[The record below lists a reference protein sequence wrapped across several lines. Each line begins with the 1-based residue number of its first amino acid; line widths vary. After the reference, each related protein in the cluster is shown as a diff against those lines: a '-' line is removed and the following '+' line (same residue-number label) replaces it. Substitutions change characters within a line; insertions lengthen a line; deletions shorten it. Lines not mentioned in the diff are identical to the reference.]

1 MAKNDR
7 KDIEIDEADE
17 LFISQAKALFDESV
31 QSLDAATQSRLNQG
45 RQAAL
50 AEIAT
55 GAGFGRW
62 NQWVPVASVAAATVF
77 AVVLWRGSP
86 QMNEFVP
93 PTIAS
98 DFEILLD
105 QDDFEILQDLEF
117 YSWIDFDDD
126 TGANVG

>member
-1 MAKNDR
+1 MNDR
-7 KDIEIDEADE
+7 NDIEIDEADE
-17 LFISQAKALFDESV
+17 LFISQTKALFDESV
-31 QSLDAATQSRLNQG
+31 QSLDAATRSRLNQG

-62 NQWVPVASVAAATVF
+62 NQWVPVAGVAAATVF

-86 QMNEFVP
+86 QVNEFLP
-93 PTIAS
+93 SATAS
-98 DFEILLD
+98 DFEILMD
-105 QDDFEILQDLEF
+105 RDDFEMLENLEF

-126 TGANVG
+126 AGANVG

>member
-1 MAKNDR
+1 M
-7 KDIEIDEADE
+7 
-17 LFISQAKALFDESV
+17 

-50 AEIAT
+50 AETAT

-62 NQWVPVASVAAATVF
+62 NQWVPVAGVAAATVI

-86 QMNEFVP
+86 QVDGFVP
-93 PTIAS
+93 PTTAS
-98 DFEILLD
+98 DFEILMD
-105 QDDFEILQDLEF
+105 QDDFEMLEDLEF
-117 YSWIDFDDD
+117 YSWIDLDDD